1 MRKILFLA
9 SIVMLSVS
17 FNAFSQETFYYY
29 RGKQEKLSI
38 DKTTVA
44 VVSLRDAKFS
54 LSPLSATAV
63 QSISTGDYQITIVKS
78 KEKSIP
84 LLRKSLEN
92 KFAGNKDLVVLP
104 CFTSSEGMEL
114 YQTLD
119 INLKLKQEKDVSL
132 LNRLAKEHQLK
143 IVKQNQFMPL
153 WYTVLVTPKTE
164 KTTIEI
170 ANLLFETHLF
180 DAVSPDFMFD
190 GLECSYD
197 PDFGELWGLYNSEY
211 LGMDMSICSAWN
223 YATGQGIKIAIVDQG
238 IELTHPDLSENCYIL
253 SYNTETNSS
262 PSIVYGSHGT
272 HCAGIAAA
280 ARNNGVFTVG
290 VAPDA
295 KLISVSNRLSGAVV
309 SNLANGINWAWNN
322 GADVISCSWWCNRSE
337 MIEDAID
344 NALFFGRNRKG
355 CVFVK
360 SAGNRYAAT
369 SPEGSSISYPGDYR
383 PEVLT
388 VGAIEKTGMRAN
400 ISSTGPALDVVAPGV
415 GIYSTIPNGGM
426 DYMNGTSMAT
436 PHVAGL
442 AALILERNPRLTG
455 QQVRDIIERNSKK
468 VGSTSYNINKPN
480 GTWNSHYGY
489 GLVDAHQALLA
500 TPLR

>member
-1 MRKILFLA
+1 M
-9 SIVMLSVS
+9 
-17 FNAFSQETFYYY
+17 
-29 RGKQEKLSI
+29 
-38 DKTTVA
+38 
-44 VVSLRDAKFS
+44 
-54 LSPLSATAV
+54 
-63 QSISTGDYQITIVKS
+63 
-78 KEKSIP
+78 
-84 LLRKSLEN
+84 
-92 KFAGNKDLVVLP
+92 
-104 CFTSSEGMEL
+104 
-114 YQTLD
+114 
-119 INLKLKQEKDVSL
+119 
-132 LNRLAKEHQLK
+132 
-143 IVKQNQFMPL
+143 
-153 WYTVLVTPKTE
+153 
-164 KTTIEI
+164 
-170 ANLLFETHLF
+170 FETHLF
-180 DAVSPDFMFD
+180 DAVSPDFIFD

-211 LGMDMSICSAWN
+211 LGTDMSICSAWN

-253 SYNTETNSS
+253 SYDTETSSS
-262 PSIVYGSHGT
+262 PSRVYGEHGT

-280 ARNNGVFTVG
+280 VRNNGIFTVG

-295 KLISVSNRLSGAVV
+295 KLISVSNSLSGASV

-322 GADVISCSWWCNRSE
+322 GADIISCSWWCNQSE

-344 NALFFGRNRKG
+344 NALFLGRNHKG
-355 CVFVK
+355 CIFVK
-360 SAGNRYAAT
+360 SAGNRHAAT

-388 VGAIEKTGMRAN
+388 VGAIKKTGVRAN
-400 ISSTGPALDVVAPGV
+400 FSSTGPALDVVAPGV
-415 GIYSTIPNGGM
+415 DIYSTVPNGGM
-426 DYMNGTSMAT
+426 AYKDGTSMAT

-455 QQVRDIIERNSKK
+455 QQVRDIIEKTSKK

-480 GTWNSHYGY
+480 GTWNSYYGY